1 MANDKYEDA
10 GSKLSQAR
18 DEISKVIVGQSNLLD
33 KIFISL
39 IAQGH
44 ILIEGVPGLAKT
56 KTVKTLSKV
65 IGGTWSRVQFTPD
78 LVPSDITGSRIYN
91 PKTAEFSIETG
102 PILTNFLLA
111 DEINRAPA
119 KVQSALLEAM
129 EERQITIAKDVI
141 SLPKP
146 FIVLATQNPIEQ
158 DGTYP
163 LPEAQLD
170 RFMLRVIVGHP
181 NEKEELEIIRR
192 EINSVPEIENIFSLE
207 EILYFQELSKKVY
220 ISKEIAEF
228 IVKIIS
234 ITRDPKFMNEQSPIL
249 LGASPR
255 ATIYLAK
262 ASQAKALLVGR
273 RAVRVDDVLSLC
285 TEVIAHR
292 LILNYE
298 SIADGETQITYM
310 SKLIESIGK

>member
-1 MANDKYEDA
+1 MVKDKYEEA
-10 GSKLSQAR
+10 GSRIAEAR
-18 DEISKVIVGQSNLLD
+18 EEISKVIVGQNNLLD

-65 IGGTWSRVQFTPD
+65 IGGSWSRVQFTPD

-91 PKTAEFSIETG
+91 PKTSEFSIETG
-102 PILTNFLLA
+102 PILSNFLLA

-129 EERQITIAKDVI
+129 EERQITIAKDLI

-170 RFMLRVIVGHP
+170 RFMLRVIVEHP
-181 NEKEELEIIRR
+181 NEREELEIIRR
-192 EINSVPEIENIFSLE
+192 EINSVPDVENIFSLDD
-207 EILYFQELSKKVY
+207 ILYFQELSKKVFL
-220 ISKEIAEF
+220 SKEIAEF

-234 ITRDPKFMNEQSPIL
+234 LTRGSTFKGEKSPIL

-262 ASQAKALLVGR
+262 AAQAKALLEGR
-273 RAVRVDDVLSLC
+273 RAVRIEDVLSLA

-298 SIADGETQITYM
+298 SIADGETQITFM
-310 SKLIESIGK
+310 TKLIDTLRG

>member
-1 MANDKYEDA
+1 MVKDKYEEA
-10 GSKLSQAR
+10 GSRIAEAR
-18 DEISKVIVGQSNLLD
+18 EEISKVIVGQNNLLD

-65 IGGTWSRVQFTPD
+65 IGGSWSRVQFTPD

-91 PKTAEFSIETG
+91 PKTSEFSIETG
-102 PILTNFLLA
+102 PILSNFLLA

-129 EERQITIAKDVI
+129 EERQITIAKDLI
-141 SLPKP
+141 ALPKP

-170 RFMLRVIVGHP
+170 RFMLRVIVEHP
-181 NEKEELEIIRR
+181 NEREELEIIRR
-192 EINSVPEIENIFSLE
+192 EINSVPDVENIFSLDD
-207 EILYFQELSKKVY
+207 ILYFQELSKKVFL
-220 ISKEIAEF
+220 SKEIAEF

-234 ITRDPKFMNEQSPIL
+234 LTRESTFKGEKSPIL

-262 ASQAKALLVGR
+262 AAQAKALLEGR
-273 RAVRVDDVLSLC
+273 RAVRIEDVLSLA

-298 SIADGETQITYM
+298 SIADGETQITFM
-310 SKLIESIGK
+310 TKLIDTLRG